1 MTQDELFQKLK
12 HPNPNLRERAIW
24 KLAETFD
31 KTTIHELMKILNSED
46 MVYRRAA
53 VKALGAIGVDAVP
66 FLVGSLLNNS
76 CSITVRGSCAKAL
89 AQVAINYRGEAFPI
103 EGLEGLRK
111 SLHDPNPVVY
121 ISSVMA
127 LGEVGNLAFDILVE
141 ALNTTDNI
149 ALAVTITNTIA
160 SIGGDKAKE
169 VLTQLVSDGSVVDI
183 YVKEAADSGLSRLE
197 MIMKNQPK

>member
-1 MTQDELFQKLK
+1 
-12 HPNPNLRERAIW
+12 
-24 KLAETFD
+24 
-31 KTTIHELMKILNSED
+31 
-46 MVYRRAA
+46 
-53 VKALGAIGVDAVP
+53 
-66 FLVGSLLNNS
+66 
-76 CSITVRGSCAKAL
+76 
-89 AQVAINYRGEAFPI
+89 
-103 EGLEGLRK
+103 
-111 SLHDPNPVVY
+111 
-121 ISSVMA
+121 MA
-127 LGEVGNLAFDILVE
+127 LGEVGSLAFDILVE